1 VVPTDLNAL
10 ARRAVDVAITFA
22 RRAGRLA
29 VGTALFVAVVA
40 LSTYFIGLAALSGSA
55 RSAWVLM
62 GAALVIV
69 AVGAPLLAWW
79 RLFTVR
85 RHANELID
93 DVRRLITG
101 NPEAERVVIDTV
113 EAQPAPAVSPSG
125 RQELMVAGTQQFY
138 RLRTISVGTTNLRR
152 LPGAMYA
159 LTSYPILLG
168 ISLLMTL
175 VFAAL
180 GFIFLL
186 VWLF

>member
-1 VVPTDLNAL
+1 MATDVNAL
-10 ARRAVDVAITFA
+10 ARRAVDLAITFA

-40 LSTYFIGLAALSGSA
+40 LSTYFIGLAALAGSA
-55 RSAWVLM
+55 RSAWVVI
-62 GAALVIV
+62 GAALVIF

-79 RLFTVR
+79 RLFRVR
-85 RHANELID
+85 RHASELVD

-113 EAQPAPAVSPSG
+113 EAQPSSSASPSG
-125 RQELMVAGTQQFY
+125 RQELMVVGTQQFS
-138 RLRTISVGTTNLRR
+138 RLRTISVGTANLRQ
-152 LPGAMYA
+152 LPAAMYA

-168 ISLLMTL
+168 LALLMTV
-175 VFAAL
+175 VFAVL
-180 GFIFLL
+180 GFVFLL

>member
-1 VVPTDLNAL
+1 MTDVNAL
-10 ARRAVDVAITFA
+10 ARRAVDMAVTFA

-29 VGTALFVAVVA
+29 VGTALFVLVVA

-55 RSAWVLM
+55 RSAWVLI

-79 RLFTVR
+79 RLFTLR
-85 RHANELID
+85 RHTNELVD
-93 DVRRLITG
+93 DVRRLIAG

-113 EAQPAPAVSPSG
+113 EAQPAAAASPG
-125 RQELMVAGTQQFY
+125 GGQELMVMGTQQQFY

-152 LPGAMYA
+152 LPAALYA

>member
-1 VVPTDLNAL
+1 MTDVNAL
-10 ARRAVDVAITFA
+10 ARRAVDMAITFA

-55 RSAWVLM
+55 RSAWVLI
-62 GAALVIV
+62 GGALVIV

-85 RHANELID
+85 RHTNELVD

-113 EAQPAPAVSPSG
+113 EAQPAAAAPPGG
-125 RQELMVAGTQQFY
+125 RQELMVVGPTQQFY
-138 RLRTISVGTTNLRR
+138 RLRTVSVGTTNLRR
-152 LPGAMYA
+152 LPGALYA

-175 VFAAL
+175 VFAGL

>member
-1 VVPTDLNAL
+1 VATDVNVL
-10 ARRAVDVAITFA
+10 ARRAVDMAITFA

-29 VGTALFVAVVA
+29 VGTALFVSVVA
-40 LSTYFIGLAALSGSA
+40 LSTYLIGLAALSGSA
-55 RSAWVLM
+55 RNAWVLI
-62 GAALVIV
+62 GGVLVIV

-79 RLFTVR
+79 RLRRVR
-85 RHANELID
+85 RHANELVD
-93 DVRRLITG
+93 DVRRLISG

-113 EAQPAPAVSPSG
+113 EAQPAPTTSPGG
-125 RQELMVAGTQQFY
+125 RQELMVVGTQQQFY
-138 RLRTISVGTTNLRR
+138 RLRTISVGATNLRQ
-152 LPGAMYA
+152 LPGALYA

-168 ISLLMTL
+168 ISLLLTL

>member
-55 RSAWVLM
+55 RSAWVLI

-85 RHANELID
+85 RHANELVD
-93 DVRRLITG
+93 DVRRLIAG

-113 EAQPAPAVSPSG
+113 EAQPSPASPSG
-125 RQELMVAGTQQFY
+125 RQELMMTGTQQFY

-152 LPGAMYA
+152 LPGALYA

-168 ISLLMTL
+168 IALLMTL
-175 VFAAL
+175 VFAVL